1 MVRRSSAARLHLART
16 AEACQQSF
24 AKMEVKQLV
33 NKSLLQTAK
42 MLGSRWPVRPRALVL
57 MFHAVDRSGSPYSI
71 APEVFRA
78 QMEVLLARG
87 SRFVRA
93 RELAQALSTRQGLNQ
108 LVCVTFD
115 DALESVAEPIQWLHE
130 RGGSA
135 SLFVVT
141 TPFGFN
147 QWDAGRPDIPRRN
160 CLSWEALRSLATLGV
175 EIGSHS
181 VNHPRLSRLTPS
193 RVDYELR
200 NSREALQQKLAVAV
214 DALAY
219 PYGDFN
225 RAVVA
230 AARAIGYRCAFTIQ
244 PLYVSARTNL
254 MLIPRHEPT
263 SVAQLDELISGTTHL
278 YYHALG
284 LWHRTRSIYLSG

>member
-1 MVRRSSAARLHLART
+1 
-16 AEACQQSF
+16 
-24 AKMEVKQLV
+24 MEVKQLV

-42 MLGSRWPVRPRALVL
+42 VLGSRWPVRPSALVL

-71 APEVFRA
+71 TPEVFRA

-87 SRFVRA
+87 LRFVRA
-93 RELAQALSTRQGLNQ
+93 RELAQALSTRQSLTQ

-115 DALESVAEPIQWLHE
+115 DALESVAEPIHWLHE
-130 RGGSA
+130 RGGCA

-141 TPFGFN
+141 TTSGFN
-147 QWDAGRPDIPRRN
+147 HWDAGRPDIPRRN

-181 VNHPRLSRLTPS
+181 VNHPRLSRLGPPS
-193 RVDYELR
+193 VECELR
-200 NSREALQQKLAVAV
+200 GSRDTLQQKLAVAV

-230 AARAIGYRCAFTIQ
+230 AARAVGYRCGFTVQ
-244 PLYVSARTNL
+244 PSYVSARTNM

-263 SVAQLDELISGTTHL
+263 TVAQLDDLISGTNHL
-278 YYHALG
+278 YYRALG
-284 LWHRTRSIYLSG
+284 LWHRSRNIYWSG